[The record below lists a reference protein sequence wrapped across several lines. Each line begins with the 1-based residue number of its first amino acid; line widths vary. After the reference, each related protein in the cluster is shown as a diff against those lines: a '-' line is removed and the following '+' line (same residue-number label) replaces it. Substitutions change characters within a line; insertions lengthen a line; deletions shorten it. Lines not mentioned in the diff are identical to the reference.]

1 MRMGISSPVTWHG
14 GKSKLA
20 AKIIHH
26 FPNHHTFIEV
36 FGGSAAVLLAKKPS
50 KVEVYNDINR
60 ELVNLF
66 QVLRDSTLYRKLRR
80 VLGNTRYARAE
91 FLLAQQPSHDPV
103 ESARRFIVRHR
114 QSRGGLG
121 ERWSY
126 CVEDSRRGMSSAVAR
141 WRRGIEQL
149 PSVHER
155 FRHVQIECDD
165 WRKVLARYDGRQ
177 TLFYLDPNYI
187 PATRVAGNYD
197 HELSELDHKELVG
210 RLLAIRGMVV
220 LSGYDHPLY
229 KPLKQAGWTRVD
241 FDVPAYSSDKR
252 TRRTEC
258 LWLSLTIARQ
268 NHEGQRQPPHTAVE
282 KMRAGAMHTHE
293 LRATETT
300 KKILRVLS
308 RLRLDGKKPTMAGV
322 ARTIG
327 ISREHLSRRYR
338 YLFSYLI

>member
-66 QVLRDSTLYRKLRR
+66 QVLRDSTRYRKLRR

-126 CVEDSRRGMSSAVAR
+126 CVEDSRQGMSSAVAR
-141 WRRGIEQL
+141 WWKGIEQL
-149 PSVHER
+149 RLVHER
-155 FRHVQIECDD
+155 FGDVQIECAD
-165 WRKVLARYDGRQ
+165 WRKILTRYDRTE
-177 TLFYLDPNYI
+177 TLFYLDPTYV
-187 PATRVAGNYD
+187 ASTRVAG
-197 HELSELDHKELVG
+197 
-210 RLLAIRGMVV
+210 
-220 LSGYDHPLY
+220 GYC
-229 KPLKQAGWTRVD
+229 
-241 FDVPAYSSDKR
+241 F
-252 TRRTEC
+252 E
-258 LWLSLTIARQ
+258 
-268 NHEGQRQPPHTAVE
+268 
-282 KMRAGAMHTHE
+282 
-293 LRATETT
+293 
-300 KKILRVLS
+300 
-308 RLRLDGKKPTMAGV
+308 
-322 ARTIG
+322 
-327 ISREHLSRRYR
+327 
-338 YLFSYLI
+338 